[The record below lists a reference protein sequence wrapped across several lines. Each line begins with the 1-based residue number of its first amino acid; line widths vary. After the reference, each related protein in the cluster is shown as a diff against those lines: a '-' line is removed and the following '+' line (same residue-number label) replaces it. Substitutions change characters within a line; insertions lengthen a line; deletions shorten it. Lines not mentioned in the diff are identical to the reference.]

1 MIKKIFYGW
10 WIVLACFIIALYV
23 TGIVVASF
31 TAFFE
36 PLVEEF
42 GWSYTQI
49 SFATSLRGL
58 EMSIFAPLL
67 GFLVYRFGS
76 RKLIFCGIITTGL
89 GLILL
94 SITQSLA
101 MFYGS
106 FLLLSFGAGGC
117 ASIVSMT
124 VVVNWF
130 NKNVGKAL
138 GIVACGFGAGGL
150 MIPLVVWLI
159 DLYHWRTTLIIL
171 GLGMWALGIPLSF
184 VVRDKPELYGL
195 IPDGEL
201 LHDPTSHLNKNKDK
215 EVEIEIKE
223 ALKQKAFLYLMI
235 VEFIRLMIVST
246 VAVHIMPY
254 LSTIGIPRPTAG
266 IVAAGIP
273 LISIVGRFSFGWLGD
288 IYDKRYVMATALC
301 LTGMGMLAFHY
312 AQKGWVILIFLLLF
326 SPGFGGGM
334 VLGKTILRE
343 YFGKESFSKILG
355 ISLGFASIGGIIG
368 PTLAGWVFDTVRSYQ
383 LIWLVY
389 CGLSGVSIWTI
400 LRIKPLIKIDV

>member
-1 MIKKIFYGW
+1 MVKKVFYGW
-10 WIVLACFIIALYV
+10 WIVLACFFICLYV
-23 TGIVVASF
+23 SGVVFASF

-58 EMSIFAPLL
+58 EMSFFAPLL

-76 RKLIFCGIITTGL
+76 RKLTFLGVITAGL
-89 GLILL
+89 GLLLL
-94 SITQSLA
+94 SVTQSLA

-130 NKNVGKAL
+130 NKNLGKAL
-138 GIVACGFGAGGL
+138 GAMACGFGASGL

-159 DLYHWRTTLIIL
+159 DLYHWRTTLVIL
-171 GLGMWALGIPLSF
+171 GLGMWILGIPLSF
-184 VVRDKPELYGL
+184 VIRDKPEPYGL

-201 LHDPTSHLNKNKDK
+201 LHDPMPHLNNKEK
-215 EVEIEIKE
+215 EVEIGVKE
-223 ALKQKAFLYLMI
+223 GIKQKAFIYLAI
-235 VEFIRLMIVST
+235 VEFIRQMIVSS

-254 LSTIGIPRPTAG
+254 LSTVGISRPIAG
-266 IVAAGIP
+266 MVAAGIP
-273 LISIVGRFSFGWLGD
+273 LISIVGRFGFGWLGD
-288 IYDKRYVMATALC
+288 IYDKRHTMAIALC
-301 LTGMGMLAFHY
+301 LSGMGMLAFYY
-312 AQKGWVILIFLLLF
+312 ARKGWVILIFLLLF

-343 YFGKESFSKILG
+343 YFGRESFSKILG
-355 ISLGFASIGGIIG
+355 IIMGFASIGGIIG
-368 PTLAGWVFDTVRSYQ
+368 PTLAGWVYDNMRSYQ
-383 LIWLVY
+383 LIWLIF
-389 CGLSGVSIWTI
+389 CGLSGIAIWSI